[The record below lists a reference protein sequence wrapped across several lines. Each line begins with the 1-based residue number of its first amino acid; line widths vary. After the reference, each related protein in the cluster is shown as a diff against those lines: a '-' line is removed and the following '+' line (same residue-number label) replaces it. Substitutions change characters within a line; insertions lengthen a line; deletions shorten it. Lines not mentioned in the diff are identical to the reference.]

1 MGNCNLETSFQKS
14 YFMSNA
20 STIFPGN
27 KSNSRKTWKK
37 PNKQTNKQRMCEL
50 SKPNGFRK
58 YSRRRNQRS
67 RKFNKK
73 ASEKTSQDPETAH
86 ESNQK
91 SSHQR
96 DKKKLKEPKTTR
108 FLNMN
113 KMKGRRNPPRVRNKT
128 NQNIPLRVNIPLK
141 RKNHGVPHPIGNR
154 LIGSWE
160 TAQKHF
166 RQYHKPHRLDE

>member
-1 MGNCNLETSFQKS
+1 MCRQFFREASQTQEKLEKNQK
-14 YFMSNA
+14 N
-20 STIFPGN
+20 
-27 KSNSRKTWKK
+27 
-37 PNKQTNKQRMCEL
+37 NKQRRCEL

-58 YSRRRNQRS
+58 YSRRRNQRP
-67 RKFNKK
+67 KKIPQQGVGENKQGPRNSPWIK
-73 ASEKTSQDPETAH
+73 SEIKPP
-86 ESNQK
+86 K
-91 SSHQR
+91 R
-96 DKKKLKEPKTTR
+96 KKKLKEPKTTR

-113 KMKGRRNPPRVRNKT
+113 KMKGRRNPLRVRNKT
-128 NQNIPLRVNIPLK
+128 NQNIPLRINIPLK

>member
-1 MGNCNLETSFQKS
+1 MRPQFFRETSQTQEKLEK
-14 YFMSNA
+14 NQ
-20 STIFPGN
+20 T
-27 KSNSRKTWKK
+27 
-37 PNKQTNKQRMCEL
+37 NKQTNKECVNFQNQM
-50 SKPNGFRK
+50 GFGNIQEDATK
-58 YSRRRNQRS
+58 DQ
-67 RKFNKK
+67 RKFHNK
-73 ASEKTSQDPETAH
+73 ASEKTSKDPETAH

-108 FLNMN
+108 FLDMD
-113 KMKGRRNPPRVRNKT
+113 KMKGRRNPLRVRNKT